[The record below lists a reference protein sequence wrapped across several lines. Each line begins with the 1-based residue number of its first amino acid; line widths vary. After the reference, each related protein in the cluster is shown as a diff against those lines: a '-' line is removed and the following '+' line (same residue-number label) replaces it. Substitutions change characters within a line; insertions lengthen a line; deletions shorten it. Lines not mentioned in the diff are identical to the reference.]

1 MAIPPSCIPVDLS
14 ARLDHFLPDWYLI
27 DNLSTLLA
35 LGEILPL
42 QLNFDWS
49 TNCLFLN
56 LPHFLTH
63 YNLGFL
69 TQSLPH
75 SIQDNLI
82 GCQIIL
88 LLVHAQIDNEIIFD
102 QPLIFEAEQLF
113 GGSCN

>member
-1 MAIPPSCIPVDLS
+1 MAVPPSCIPVDFS
-14 ARLDHFLPDWYLI
+14 ARLDHLIPDWYLI

-35 LGEILPL
+35 LGEILPF

-49 TNCLFLN
+49 TNYLFLN
-56 LPHFLTH
+56 LSHFLTH

-69 TQSLPH
+69 TQSFPH

-88 LLVHAQIDNEIIFD
+88 LLVHTQIDNEIIFD
-102 QPLIFEAEQLF
+102 QPLIFETEQLF